1 MSFKPNLKR
10 EKKSS
15 NSWTR
20 KSIRAVGDFRFLSVN
35 LPKGRNSKHDSERE
49 RGKEI
54 DIEYTLAKFIYS
66 AHDVAIENNRRKQ
79 REKERALVINFPFS
93 HKKSTEI

>member
-1 MSFKPNLKR
+1 M
-10 EKKSS
+10 
-15 NSWTR
+15 
-20 KSIRAVGDFRFLSVN
+20 RA
-35 LPKGRNSKHDSERE
+35 RE

-54 DIEYTLAKFIYS
+54 DIQYTLAKFIYS

-93 HKKSTEI
+93 HKKSTKI